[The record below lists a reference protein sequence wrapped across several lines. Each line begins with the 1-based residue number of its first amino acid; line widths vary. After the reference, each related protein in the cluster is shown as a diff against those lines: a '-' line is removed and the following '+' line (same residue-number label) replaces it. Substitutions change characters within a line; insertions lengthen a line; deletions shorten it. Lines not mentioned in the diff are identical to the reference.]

1 MILILPLLTQ
11 NSHIRFV
18 PARHSQNLMCAKGCV
33 ETGLRMKKTRMTWI
47 DSLKGIAICGIVMV
61 HSDTSGLPWLIEK
74 IGNAGKCGVQLFF
87 LLSAYLSF
95 VSLEHFFNGKTASQ
109 THSFRHLISWW
120 AGKFIRLIPLY
131 YLALL
136 IYALF
141 LGGSSY
147 WLGTQGHITI
157 GNVLAH
163 LFFLHGLFPHYA
175 DSIIG
180 VEWYLGTLAIFY
192 LLAPYLYKI
201 INSLEK
207 SVACFLLSTFLCRI
221 LSHFVYRIFPEGEDS
236 YIYSAYAGTFN
247 FFAQFPVLIAGI
259 MLYFLFQSRMLEK
272 ISKPKIISYILLLF
286 AMVMIAGQALG
297 QNSIFLISSETLY
310 GLWFFLIA
318 ISQKICPLIL
328 TDNKLWRILGKYS
341 YPIYLFHFFIFSIY
355 DKINVPSTGH
365 ILLDW
370 GIKYAVALLCSFMVS
385 VTLTKGFDEP
395 VAARLK

>member
-1 MILILPLLTQ
+1 MY
-11 NSHIRFV
+11 HD
-18 PARHSQNLMCAKGCV
+18 KGKIQK
-33 ETGLRMKKTRMTWI
+33 TGRNEEKMEKPKMTWI

-61 HSDTSGLPWLIEK
+61 HSDTLGLPWLIEK
-74 IGNAGKCGVQLFF
+74 IGDAGKCGVQLFF
-87 LLSAYLSF
+87 LLSSYLTF
-95 VSLEHFFNGKTASQ
+95 VSLEHYFNTTTSSR
-109 THSFRHLISWW
+109 TISFHHLIPWW

-131 YLALL
+131 YLALF

-147 WLGTQGHITI
+147 WLGTQEHITAQ
-157 GNVLAH
+157 NVLAH

-207 SVACFLLSTFLCRI
+207 SAAFFLLSAFLCRI
-221 LSHFVYRIFPEGEDS
+221 LSHFIYRIFPEGKDS

-259 MLYFLFQSRMLEK
+259 MLYFLFQGQLLEK
-272 ISKPKIISYILLLF
+272 ITRPKLISYVLLVF
-286 AMVMIAGQALG
+286 ASVMIAGQAFG
-297 QNSIFLISSETLY
+297 QNSLFLISSETLF

-318 ISQKICPLIL
+318 ISQKICPLVW
-328 TDNKLWRILGKYS
+328 TDNKLWGLLGKYS
-341 YPIYLFHFFIFSIY
+341 YPIYLFHFFILAIY
-355 DKINVPSTGH
+355 DKMNIPATGSA
-365 ILLDW
+365 LLDW
-370 GIKYAVALLCSFMVS
+370 CIKYVTALLASLAVS
-385 VTLTKGFDEP
+385 VILTKGFDRPMVE
-395 VAARLK
+395 RLKRML